1 MLQGRNVCSNPD
13 ELLLRQF
20 KDSLARSTTSV
31 TSFQDFSE
39 FRQRKADPKCS
50 LNDVNPL
57 NRALGIYPITR
68 RTPHSLR
75 QHADLFVMSNRVWTD
90 SGRFRE
96 CPGMES
102 LYVVTHLSSMDP
114 RMHSSVKHFY
124 GQLAATGWL
133 VDVNRWDEKAG
144 LLTGCGVRSQVIDVL
159 EAQIKRRPAMKKV
172 STAVTKQRRNF
183 SQPKRTIGLDLGDRN
198 SWYCVLDEGGQIRLE
213 QRVRTNA
220 KALREVFGEM
230 PRSRIALETG
240 THSPWISRLLNDLG
254 HEVIV
259 ANARKVRLIGESR
272 KKDDR
277 LDAQT
282 LARLARIDSVLLCPV
297 KHRSAQAQADLT
309 VIRARAALVRARTGL
324 VNSARSL
331 AKSYG
336 ERLRGCNVR
345 NMNPEKAESL
355 SPELQVALEPLLHA
369 IESLSERIVE
379 YNDRIGA
386 LAEQRYPQVE
396 LLKQIKGV
404 GTLIALTFL
413 LTLEDPHR
421 FRKSRD
427 VGCYLGLQPGRR
439 NSGQSEPQMHIS
451 KEGDPYLRTL
461 LVQGAQHIL
470 GPFGVD
476 CDLRRWGLKLAER
489 GGKSCKKR
497 AIVATARKL
506 AVLLHHLWVS
516 GEVYEPLHNSSRAT
530 VAAAA

>member
-1 MLQGRNVCSNPD
+1 
-13 ELLLRQF
+13 
-20 KDSLARSTTSV
+20 
-31 TSFQDFSE
+31 
-39 FRQRKADPKCS
+39 
-50 LNDVNPL
+50 
-57 NRALGIYPITR
+57 
-68 RTPHSLR
+68 
-75 QHADLFVMSNRVWTD
+75 
-90 SGRFRE
+90 
-96 CPGMES
+96 
-102 LYVVTHLSSMDP
+102 
-114 RMHSSVKHFY
+114 
-124 GQLAATGWL
+124 
-133 VDVNRWDEKAG
+133 
-144 LLTGCGVRSQVIDVL
+144 
-159 EAQIKRRPAMKKV
+159 MKKV
-172 STAVTKQRRNF
+172 NTVAAKQSRNF
-183 SQPKRTIGLDLGDRN
+183 SPSKLTIGLDLGDRS
-198 SWYCVLDEGGQIRLE
+198 SWYCVLNEAGAIVLE
-213 QRVRTNA
+213 QRLSTTP
-220 KALREVFGEM
+220 KAMKEVFGAM
-230 PRSRIALETG
+230 PRCRMALETG
-240 THSPWISRLLNDLG
+240 THSPWVSRALSELG

-259 ANARKVRLIGESR
+259 AHARNVRLIGESR

-282 LARLARIDSVLLCPV
+282 LARLARMDPQLLCPV
-297 KHRSAQAQADLT
+297 KHRSAKAQADLT
-309 VIRARAALVRARTGL
+309 VIRGRAGLVRARTAL
-324 VNSARSL
+324 VNTARGL

-345 NMNPEKAESL
+345 NMNAEKAEGL
-355 SPELQVALEPLLHA
+355 SPELQRALEPLLAA
-369 IESLSERIVE
+369 IEELSERICE

-386 LAEQRYPQVE
+386 LAQQSYPQVE

-404 GTLIALTFL
+404 GTLIALTFV

-421 FRKSRD
+421 FGRSRD

-489 GGKSCKKR
+489 GGRNGKKR

-516 GEVYEPLHNSSRAT
+516 GEVYEALHNSSRRT

>member
-1 MLQGRNVCSNPD
+1 
-13 ELLLRQF
+13 
-20 KDSLARSTTSV
+20 
-31 TSFQDFSE
+31 
-39 FRQRKADPKCS
+39 
-50 LNDVNPL
+50 
-57 NRALGIYPITR
+57 
-68 RTPHSLR
+68 
-75 QHADLFVMSNRVWTD
+75 
-90 SGRFRE
+90 
-96 CPGMES
+96 
-102 LYVVTHLSSMDP
+102 
-114 RMHSSVKHFY
+114 
-124 GQLAATGWL
+124 
-133 VDVNRWDEKAG
+133 
-144 LLTGCGVRSQVIDVL
+144 
-159 EAQIKRRPAMKKV
+159 MKKIITTAAKQSGNV
-172 STAVTKQRRNF
+172 SEQRL
-183 SQPKRTIGLDLGDRN
+183 TIGLDLGDR
-198 SWYCVLDEGGQIRLE
+198 SSCYCVLDEAGKVVLE
-213 QRVRTNA
+213 QRVSTTA
-220 KALREVFGEM
+220 KALREVFGAM
-230 PRSRIALETG
+230 PRSRVALEIG
-240 THSPWISRLLNDLG
+240 THSPWISRLLSEWG

-282 LARLARIDSVLLCPV
+282 LARLARIDPALLYPV

-324 VNSARSL
+324 VNTARSL

-345 NMNPEKAESL
+345 NLNPEKAEAL
-355 SPELQVALEPLLHA
+355 SPELQRALEPLLSA
-369 IESLSERIVE
+369 IAGLSERICE
-379 YNDRIGA
+379 YNDRIEA
-386 LAEQRYPQVE
+386 LAQESYPQVA

-470 GPFGVD
+470 GPFGID

-489 GGKSCKKR
+489 GGRNAKKR

-516 GEVYEPLHNSSRAT
+516 GEVYEPLHNSSRMT

>member
-1 MLQGRNVCSNPD
+1 
-13 ELLLRQF
+13 
-20 KDSLARSTTSV
+20 
-31 TSFQDFSE
+31 
-39 FRQRKADPKCS
+39 
-50 LNDVNPL
+50 
-57 NRALGIYPITR
+57 
-68 RTPHSLR
+68 
-75 QHADLFVMSNRVWTD
+75 
-90 SGRFRE
+90 
-96 CPGMES
+96 
-102 LYVVTHLSSMDP
+102 
-114 RMHSSVKHFY
+114 
-124 GQLAATGWL
+124 
-133 VDVNRWDEKAG
+133 
-144 LLTGCGVRSQVIDVL
+144 
-159 EAQIKRRPAMKKV
+159 MKEI
-172 STAVTKQRRNF
+172 STAVSKQGRKV
-183 SQPKRTIGLDLGDRN
+183 SQSTLTIGLDLGDRN
-198 SWYCVLDEGGQIRLE
+198 SWYCVLDEVGQIQLE
-213 QRVRTNA
+213 QRVRTSA
-220 KALREVFGEM
+220 QGLREVFGTM

-240 THSPWISRLLNDLG
+240 THSPWISRLLSELG

-282 LARLARIDSVLLCPV
+282 LARLARIDPEFLCPV

-309 VIRARAALVRARTGL
+309 MIRARAGLVRARTGL
-324 VNSARSL
+324 VNAARSL

-345 NMNPEKAESL
+345 NMNPEKAEGL
-355 SPELQVALEPLLHA
+355 SPELQAALEPLLA
-369 IESLSERIVE
+369 GIAVLSEQIRE
-379 YNDRIGA
+379 YNERIEK
-386 LAEQRYPQVE
+386 LAQQNYPQVA

-439 NSGQSEPQMHIS
+439 KSGQSEPQMHIS

-489 GGKSCKKR
+489 GGKSGKKR

-516 GEVYEPLHNSSRAT
+516 GEVYEPLHNSSRT
-530 VAAAA
+530 TIAAAA

>member
-1 MLQGRNVCSNPD
+1 
-13 ELLLRQF
+13 
-20 KDSLARSTTSV
+20 
-31 TSFQDFSE
+31 
-39 FRQRKADPKCS
+39 
-50 LNDVNPL
+50 
-57 NRALGIYPITR
+57 
-68 RTPHSLR
+68 
-75 QHADLFVMSNRVWTD
+75 
-90 SGRFRE
+90 
-96 CPGMES
+96 
-102 LYVVTHLSSMDP
+102 
-114 RMHSSVKHFY
+114 
-124 GQLAATGWL
+124 
-133 VDVNRWDEKAG
+133 
-144 LLTGCGVRSQVIDVL
+144 
-159 EAQIKRRPAMKKV
+159 MKKV
-172 STAVTKQRRNF
+172 STAVTKQSRNI
-183 SQPKRTIGLDLGDRN
+183 SQPTLTIGLDLGDRN
-198 SWYCVLDEGGQIRLE
+198 SWYCVLEEAGQIQLE
-213 QRVRTNA
+213 QRVRTTA
-220 KALREVFGEM
+220 KALREVFATM
-230 PRSRIALETG
+230 PHSRVALETG
-240 THSPWISRLLNDLG
+240 THSPWISRLLTELG

-282 LARLARIDSVLLCPV
+282 LARLARIDPGLLYPV

-309 VIRARAALVRARTGL
+309 VIRARAGLVRARTSL
-324 VNSARSL
+324 VNTARSL

-345 NMNPEKAESL
+345 NMDPEKAETL
-355 SPELQVALEPLLHA
+355 SPELQSALQPLLA
-369 IESLSERIVE
+369 EIASLSEHITE
-379 YNDRIGA
+379 YNDRIAA
-386 LAEQRYPQVE
+386 LAQNSYPQVE

-439 NSGQSEPQMHIS
+439 NSGQREPQLHIS

-489 GGKSCKKR
+489 GGRNAKKR

-516 GEVYEPLHNSSRAT
+516 GEVYEPLHNSRLT